1 METAGHQAEGTE
13 WQTVPTFEDMEEPMV
28 EIAVWTTAREEALKK
43 VMEEARTDEGEVP
56 MKALDENRQRYKD
69 MLANVAARDATEE
82 DYRKTR
88 GVGQPYRGMTRPPW
102 QKGRFARVAE
112 EVHTVYLQD
121 KWAKMEARNLKRFVT
136 TVGGL
141 SALELTRLGAKPKEA
156 LPRRYDADMLAALK
170 LGQVRKL
177 FTGGNAV
184 VWPERYRQVGY
195 YYEEEKDVFKLKPRG
210 RALTN
215 TLEQMF
221 REVAVPQVGEKKEW
235 VEIEAWPKF
244 VQNYEGDYVAMF
256 LMIRNYLGR
265 VWEAVG
271 TTGMRYNE

>member
-1 METAGHQAEGTE
+1 MDNSAGRGIEEGDGGS
-13 WQTVPTFEDMEEPMV
+13 Q
-28 EIAVWTTAREEALKK
+28 
-43 VMEEARTDEGEVP
+43 TDEGEVP

-221 REVAVPQVGEKKEW
+221 REEAVPQVGEKKEW
-235 VEIEAWPKF
+235 VEIETWPKF
-244 VQNYEGDYVAMF
+244 VQDFEGDFTVECYVAMF
-256 LMIRNYLGR
+256 VMLRNHLGQ
-265 VWEAVG
+265 V
-271 TTGMRYNE
+271 